1 VYWERIEPTEAPV
14 TVVEYLAAR
23 YPHTSVDEWQR
34 RVERGQVLV
43 DERPVGADETA
54 STGAVLSWHRPPW
67 KEPSAPLSF
76 TVLHEDDHLLVVSKP
91 SGLPTLPG
99 GGFLE
104 NTLLSV
110 VRKRDPVAVP
120 VHRLG
125 RWTSGLVVFAR
136 TPEARRELA
145 AAWRECRVLKAYR
158 TVAEGRPERESFTI
172 DAPIGM
178 RPYAP
183 LGTLH
188 MSASEGRESET
199 GVTVL
204 ARRDDTFLADVVPK
218 TGRPHQI
225 RIHLA
230 SAGHPLVGDPLYG
243 VGGVP
248 PEGCSALP
256 GDPGY
261 TLHAHTLEFEH
272 PSRKSVSVFRSAMP
286 PDLVDSAAGG

>member
-1 VYWERIEPTEAPV
+1 MYRERIEPAAAPV
-14 TVVEYLAAR
+14 TIVEYLAGR
-23 YPHTSVDEWQR
+23 YPHTPADAWQQR
-34 RVERGQVLV
+34 IQQGQVLV
-43 DERPVGADETA
+43 NGRPVHPNETA
-54 STGAVLSWHRPPW
+54 CAGAERMWRRPPW
-67 KEPSAPLSF
+67 TEPSAPLSF
-76 TVLHEDDHLLVVSKP
+76 DVVHEDEHLLVVSKP
-91 SGLPTLPG
+91 PGLPTLPG

-104 NTLLSV
+104 NTLLSI
-110 VRKRDPVAVP
+110 VRKSDPAAVP

-136 TPEARRELA
+136 TPEARKKLA
-145 AAWRECRVLKAYR
+145 AAWRECEVTKIYR
-158 TVAEGRPERESFTI
+158 TVAEGRPIRETFTI
-172 DAPIGM
+172 DTPIGE

-183 LGTLH
+183 LGMLH
-188 MSASEGRESET
+188 MAAPEGRESET
-199 GVTVL
+199 RVTVL
-204 ARRDDTFLADVVPK
+204 AGQDDTFLADVCPK

-248 PEGCSALP
+248 PDGSSALP

-272 PSRKSVSVFRSAMP
+272 PGRKSLCSFRSPVP
-286 PDLVDSAAGG
+286 PWLVDH